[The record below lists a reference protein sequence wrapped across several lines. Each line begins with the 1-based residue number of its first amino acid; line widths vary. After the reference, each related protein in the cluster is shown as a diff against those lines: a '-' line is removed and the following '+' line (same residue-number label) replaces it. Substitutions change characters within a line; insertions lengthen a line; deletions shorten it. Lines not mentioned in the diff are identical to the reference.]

1 MRRIAFS
8 LGTFNIYWYSIFI
21 LLAVVVG
28 FILVIMEAKK
38 EKVDMDKFYDMI
50 FYSLIVGIL
59 GARVYYVLF
68 NFMDYIK
75 NPLEIFMLWHGGLAI
90 HGGIIAGGLFILY
103 YTRKHEMNTLKILD
117 ILVVGLIIGQAIG
130 RWGNFFNSEAYG
142 SATSARY
149 LEYIHI
155 PKFIID
161 GMKINGMYFHP
172 TFLYESLWN
181 LVGFITLVLV
191 RRIKT
196 LKLGKLTGIYLAWYS
211 FGRFFI
217 EGMRKDSL
225 MLGSIKMAQ
234 LVSIIL
240 FIVGLVLI
248 FKKNKEYYHV
258 EHS

>member
-28 FILVIMEAKK
+28 FILVVMEAKK

-90 HGGIIAGGLFILY
+90 HGGIIAGGLFIFY
-103 YTRKHEMNTLKILD
+103 YTRKHNMKTLKTLD

-142 SATSARY
+142 AATSPRY
-149 LEYIHI
+149 LEYLHI

-191 RRIKT
+191 RRVKT
-196 LKLGKLTGIYLAWYS
+196 LKLGKLTGIYLSWYS

>member
-1 MRRIAFS
+1 M
-8 LGTFNIYWYSIFI
+8 
-21 LLAVVVG
+21 V
-28 FILVIMEAKK
+28 
-38 EKVDMDKFYDMI
+38 
-50 FYSLIVGIL
+50 
-59 GARVYYVLF
+59 
-68 NFMDYIK
+68 
-75 NPLEIFMLWHGGLAI
+75 WHGGLAI

-196 LKLGKLTGIYLAWYS
+196 LKLGKLTGIYLSWYS